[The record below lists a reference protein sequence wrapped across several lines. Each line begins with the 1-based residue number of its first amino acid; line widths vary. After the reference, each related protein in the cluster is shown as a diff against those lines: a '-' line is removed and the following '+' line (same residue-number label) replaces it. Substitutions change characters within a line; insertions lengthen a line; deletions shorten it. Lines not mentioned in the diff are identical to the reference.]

1 MQIKQQQ
8 LKDRAEELQIRRE
21 KHEMEKV
28 QIIMEAKKVQDE
40 MNENQI
46 DRSIDL
52 HKSELNYSAD
62 LARTLANLHK
72 TIHTNSSSDQK

>member
-1 MQIKQQQ
+1 MI
-8 LKDRAEELQIRRE
+8 L
-21 KHEMEKV
+21 
-28 QIIMEAKKVQDE
+28 EAKKLQDE

-72 TIHTNSSSDQK
+72 STHGLK